1 MFIELIIAALSMGL
15 LGSLHCVGMCGPII
29 LSIPWSNTQKALQI
43 SLYHVGR
50 ATTYVIMGA
59 LVGGVGQLFLPKDIG
74 VWPALISGSVLI
86 LVFIVQS
93 FPSWFQNTVF
103 PTSSVSTYFRKFLK
117 MESVFSRFFMGMVNG
132 ILPCG
137 MVYSALAVAILY
149 HNALYSGLFMFIF
162 GIGTSPLL
170 ILLSRIKMALSKYPF
185 FKREKTIRFALLIL
199 GLLVILRGAG
209 LGIPMVS
216 PKRNCCA
223 SNHSVINL
231 SDQSPSVINSSNQS
245 LRDQTFRF
253 ILWIDHAVIDCVA
266 IDLTKSD

>member
-1 MFIELIIAALSMGL
+1 MFIEIIIAALSMGL

-50 ATTYVIMGA
+50 ATTYAIMGA
-59 LVGGVGQLFLPKDIG
+59 LVGGVGQLILPRDIG

-103 PTSSVSTYFRKFLK
+103 PASSVSTYFRKFLK
-117 MESVFSRFFMGMVNG
+117 MESVFSRYFMGMVNG

-149 HNALYSGLFMFIF
+149 HNAFYSGLFMFIF

-170 ILLSRIKMALSKYPF
+170 VLLSRIKMYLSKYPF

-199 GLLVILRGAG
+199 GLLIILRGAN
-209 LGIPMVS
+209 LGIPMIS
-216 PKRNCCA
+216 PKVTTCCA
-223 SNHSVINL
+223 
-231 SDQSPSVINSSNQS
+231 
-245 LRDQTFRF
+245 R
-253 ILWIDHAVIDCVA
+253 
-266 IDLTKSD
+266 